1 MTPETTFEE
10 ARINIDNIKIM
21 NSVIRRFNNQISGR
35 VLEQCKMLGLWKALK
50 SHDFSQKRKFTTSLY
65 KFVLWECQKEIRSKT
80 TLKVKRDKLNRYICD
95 MGSFDNPPKK
105 YVLSIMDK
113 LPKDASE
120 LLYDRFYLGLTYREI
135 GEQRGISKQI
145 VNHRLRKVLQDIRN
159 GVYGSVEI

>member
-1 MTPETTFEE
+1 MTPTTFEE
-10 ARINIDNIKIM
+10 AIKNPDNNKIM

-65 KFVLWECQKEIRSKT
+65 KFVLWECLKEIRSKT
-80 TLKVKRDKLNRYICD
+80 LLKTKKDKLDEYIHLN
-95 MGSFDNPPKK
+95 SFDNPPQINLPLNIMEK
-105 YVLSIMDK
+105 LSSYDR
-113 LPKDASE
+113 E
-120 LLYDRFYLGLTYREI
+120 LLYDRFYLSLTYKEM
-135 GEQRGISKQI
+135 GEQRGTSKQV